1 VEAPVEAE
9 TVADAPVAEAP
20 VEAETVADAPVVA
33 ETVVADAAAEVDDD
47 TVVEGS

>member
-1 VEAPVEAE
+1 V
-9 TVADAPVAEAP
+9 EAP